1 MRLRVLALGACL
13 ALTGGL
19 FAGTAVSGGVVPSL
33 AARSVSG
40 LAAAVTP
47 GSTDL
52 GAAGQSPVTVLLG
65 LPLRDPAGL
74 DSLLH
79 DLYTPGSARYHG
91 FLTPAEFAARFGPD
105 EMTVDTVIAWAGNA
119 GLSVVSLSDN
129 RTLVG
134 VEGPAAAFD
143 AAFGTVLHRF
153 TSATGALY
161 TAPAVAGA
169 LPGALA
175 GKVDDVV
182 GLNGLSAV
190 VRPAAPHR
198 AAQAGLPVSYSPQ
211 DLWNAYHAP
220 SAQTGQGQTIA
231 VLAQGDV
238 SHAQADLVTFEKTY
252 HLPQVPWT
260 TVRTGPASGDLSGTG
275 EWDLDTQYATGMA
288 PGVSSLLVYTAPT
301 TNDPDVLTEINR
313 WVTDDRAPQAS
324 ASWGECESQA
334 QVTGLLAGG
343 DKALAQAAAQGQT
356 LFAASGD
363 NGGFCS
369 IGLPN
374 GVPVGEPGLSFPA
387 SSPHAVAVG
396 GTTLLMSVPRPFGEV
411 AWVAGGGGVS
421 LIEPVPDFQRS
432 AGGSFLA
439 VRRGNPDVAL
449 DADELTGF
457 QVISDGKA
465 STSGGTS
472 GSAPAWLGIWA
483 RAQGA
488 HGGGLGFAGPAIY
501 REPASS
507 FYDIVLGSA
516 VPLVATPGW
525 DYATGR
531 GTPNIA
537 AFIAGT

>member
-1 MRLRVLALGACL
+1 VRLRLLVLSACL
-13 ALTGGL
+13 ALCGGL
-19 FAGTAVSGGVVPSL
+19 ITGTATPSGLTPSIELRAVP
-33 AARSVSG
+33 G
-40 LAAAVTP
+40 LAALVAP

-52 GAAGQSPVTVLLG
+52 GAAGQAPVKVVLG
-65 LPLRDPAGL
+65 LPLRDRSGL
-74 DSLLH
+74 DALLH
-79 DLYTPGSARYHG
+79 DLYTPGSARYHR
-91 FLTPAEFAARFGPD
+91 FLGPAEFAARFGPD
-105 EMTVDTVIAWAGNA
+105 QATVGAVAAWAGNA
-119 GLSVVSLSDN
+119 GLSVVSVSAN

-134 VEGPAAAFD
+134 IEGPAAAFD
-143 AAFGTVLHRF
+143 AAFGTDLHRF
-153 TSATGALY
+153 RSATGSWY
-161 TAPAVAGA
+161 TAPVVRGA
-169 LPGALA
+169 LPSGLA
-175 GKVDDVV
+175 GRVDDIV
-182 GLNGLSAV
+182 GLDGLSAV
-190 VRPAAPHR
+190 VRPAVPHR
-198 AAQAGLPVSYSPQ
+198 AAQAGLPVSYGPQ
-211 DLWNAYHAP
+211 DLWTAYQAP
-220 SAQTGQGQTIA
+220 SSQTGQGQTIA
-231 VLAQGDV
+231 ILAQGDV
-238 SHAQADLVTFEKTY
+238 SHAQTDLVTFEKTY

-324 ASWGECESQA
+324 ASWGECETQA

-374 GVPVGEPGLSFPA
+374 GVPGGEPGLSFPA

-396 GTTLLMSVPRPFGEV
+396 GTTLLTAIPRPLGEV

-421 LIEPVPDFQRS
+421 LIETVPDYQRN

-439 VRRGNPDVAL
+439 LRRGAPDVAF
-449 DADELTGF
+449 DADELTGY
-457 QVISDGKA
+457 QVISDGQT
-465 STSGGTS
+465 STNGGTS
-472 GSAPAWLGIWA
+472 ASAPAWLGIWA

-488 HGGGLGFAGPAIY
+488 HGGGLGFANPIIY

-507 FYDIVLGSA
+507 FHDIVLGSA

-525 DYATGR
+525 DYTTGR
-531 GTPNIA
+531 GTPDIG
-537 AFIAGT
+537 AFIAGA